1 MILDNSPYGNKTI
14 WGLQR
19 HFPRY
24 FWAGYSLFVL
34 VSSFVGDITI
44 LVASIKF
51 GAFKFHRSIVVIIQ
65 HIAGC
70 DLLLSVSYVFPNFLT
85 LTADKWVLGNFCC
98 FINTYSGYFFNG
110 VSALLIC
117 TMTTCKLLLLKYP
130 LRFGAISSNKAHL
143 LCGASWFTSSII
155 PSTMLLVDWKDVYFS
170 YRGYQCGYGFTSDVW
185 FYLKPLFAMVFLF
198 TPTCAVVITSGYL
211 LLIAK
216 RVAHRGRENLKWQG
230 ITTTILTAI
239 LYCLSIIPY
248 IVYRVGESIVHEEM
262 TQTFF
267 NTTLYRISMSI
278 VSLNTIS
285 NFFIYSLT
293 VPSFRRFVYD
303 KTQNISSQFF
313 TSRDVNNGIVFYFL
327 FTFVSSLID
336 HDHWSW

>member
-1 MILDNSPYGNKTI
+1 
-14 WGLQR
+14 
-19 HFPRY
+19 
-24 FWAGYSLFVL
+24 
-34 VSSFVGDITI
+34 
-44 LVASIKF
+44 
-51 GAFKFHRSIVVIIQ
+51 
-65 HIAGC
+65 
-70 DLLLSVSYVFPNFLT
+70 
-85 LTADKWVLGNFCC
+85 
-98 FINTYSGYFFNG
+98 
-110 VSALLIC
+110 
-117 TMTTCKLLLLKYP
+117 
-130 LRFGAISSNKAHL
+130 
-143 LCGASWFTSSII
+143 
-155 PSTMLLVDWKDVYFS
+155 MLLVDWKDVYFS

-185 FYLKPLFAMVFLF
+185 FYLKPLFAIVFLF
-198 TPTCAVVITSGYL
+198 TPTCAVVITSGYM

-336 HDHWSW
+336 HNHWSW